1 MEDDVMAVGKTLT
14 IFLNADL
21 KKFNA
26 GMAQAQGGLK
36 GFAAGMKNLVG
47 PAAIGAGIAIAGLA
61 TKMAVDG
68 VKAAMENEE
77 SLVKLTNTLTNLG
90 LAHNTQAI
98 EDYIYQLE
106 RSFGVADT
114 ELRPAYQKL
123 VVSTGNVA
131 DANKALGL
139 ALDVSASSGKSLEQV
154 TEALSKAFSGQVAG
168 LSRLNLGIDAA
179 TIRSGDMDL
188 ILQKLSETTA
198 GAAAASA
205 DTLTGRMKVLQ
216 TAVDNLGEAFGQ
228 GLVNSLKKGTDG
240 TNSAVKDMAELEE
253 GLTDVG
259 ESIGDTGFAVAG
271 FVIELNK
278 INTAVNDAAKGNNVF
293 SKALDTALTILNP
306 VSMVTETLGNVMGFL
321 SDQTE
326 DAGDAI
332 DETNNSANNAVTG
345 WNNLSNAI
353 NNASMQTDDFIRR
366 NSVKLKLIKLEN
378 LNYQDAAARANNLL
392 NVTENLT
399 ETTKTYTGS
408 KLTSTDA
415 TAELTKKEQ
424 KLIDKYKEGEIA
436 LTTRGQQL
444 LEEVTALDAART
456 AITDYTSALS
466 ENILSGVNLGT
477 AYEAQFNAE
486 GQKTGASLLDGFNQQ
501 IAQAEY
507 FGEVLNQ
514 IKAQGAD
521 QSLIEQIASLGPE
534 TGAALAQQ
542 MIDEGLV
549 ATLSDKWVSVNSTV
563 NELAKGLIPEG
574 LLAGEQFALAT
585 VQGTAATLLKE
596 QKSLRK
602 LGKQV
607 GKIVG
612 ASFKA
617 QLADDVAEAVR
628 NVEAQRTA
636 ARAEA
641 VAQAERQQVALTN
654 QAVAQALQNLIRGAD
669 SRNGA
674 PISPLLS

>member
-1 MEDDVMAVGKTLT
+1 MAVGKTLT

-21 KKFNA
+21 KKFNS

-36 GFAAGMKNLVG
+36 GFAAGMKNLLG
-47 PAAIGAGIAIAGLA
+47 PAAIGAGVAIAGLA

-68 VKAAMENEE
+68 VNAAMANEE
-77 SLVKLTNTLTNLG
+77 SLVKLTNTLENLG
-90 LAHNTQAI
+90 LAHNTEAI

-106 RSFGVADT
+106 RSLGVADT

-123 VVSTGNVA
+123 VVATGDVGKAN
-131 DANKALGL
+131 DALAL
-139 ALDVSASSGKSLEQV
+139 ALDVSAASGKSLEQV
-154 TEALSKAFSGQVAG
+154 TEALSKAFSGQIAG

-179 TIRSGDMDL
+179 TIKSGDMDL
-188 ILQKLSETTA
+188 ILQKLSSTTA
-198 GAAAASA
+198 GAATASA

-240 TNSAVKDMAELEE
+240 TSAAVKDMEKFEE

-259 ESIGDTGFAVAG
+259 ESIGDTGFAIAG
-271 FVIELNK
+271 FVIQANK
-278 INTAVNDAAKGNNVF
+278 INTAVNDAAKGNNIF
-293 SKALDTALTILNP
+293 SKALDKALTVLNP
-306 VSMVTETLGNVMGFL
+306 VSLVTESLGGAMSFL
-321 SDQTE
+321 SGETDVAADSVRNISKAAGATADRMIGLAASINATTIATGELNEATGAGPAYKNSGVNPYAEYLRLQRIGVLTLPTLTEKTEDQTT
-326 DAGDAI
+326 A
-332 DETNNSANNAVTG
+332 TNSGSSAVD
-345 WNNLSNAI
+345 
-353 NNASMQTDDFIRR
+353 Q
-366 NSVKLKLIKLEN
+366 
-378 LNYQDAAARANNLL
+378 
-392 NVTENLT
+392 
-399 ETTKTYTGS
+399 
-408 KLTSTDA
+408 
-415 TAELTKKEQ
+415 LTKKQQ

-549 ATLSDKWVSVNSTV
+549 ATLSDKWVSVNETV

-596 QKSLRK
+596 QKSLKK

-628 NVEAQRTA
+628 NVEAQGTA

-641 VAQAERQQVALTN
+641 VAQAERQQVNLTN
-654 QAVAQALQNLIRGAD
+654 QAVAQALQNLLRGAD
-669 SRNGA
+669 ARNGA
-674 PISPLLS
+674 PIAPLLS

>member
-1 MEDDVMAVGKTLT
+1 
-14 IFLNADL
+14 
-21 KKFNA
+21 
-26 GMAQAQGGLK
+26 
-36 GFAAGMKNLVG
+36 
-47 PAAIGAGIAIAGLA
+47 
-61 TKMAVDG
+61 
-68 VKAAMENEE
+68 
-77 SLVKLTNTLTNLG
+77 
-90 LAHNTQAI
+90 
-98 EDYIYQLE
+98 
-106 RSFGVADT
+106 
-114 ELRPAYQKL
+114 
-123 VVSTGNVA
+123 
-131 DANKALGL
+131 
-139 ALDVSASSGKSLEQV
+139 
-154 TEALSKAFSGQVAG
+154 
-168 LSRLNLGIDAA
+168 
-179 TIRSGDMDL
+179 MD
-188 ILQKLSETTA
+188 Q
-198 GAAAASA
+198 
-205 DTLTGRMKVLQ
+205 
-216 TAVDNLGEAFGQ
+216 
-228 GLVNSLKKGTDG
+228 
-240 TNSAVKDMAELEE
+240 
-253 GLTDVG
+253 
-259 ESIGDTGFAVAG
+259 
-271 FVIELNK
+271 
-278 INTAVNDAAKGNNVF
+278 
-293 SKALDTALTILNP
+293 
-306 VSMVTETLGNVMGFL
+306 
-321 SDQTE
+321 
-326 DAGDAI
+326 
-332 DETNNSANNAVTG
+332 
-345 WNNLSNAI
+345 
-353 NNASMQTDDFIRR
+353 
-366 NSVKLKLIKLEN
+366 
-378 LNYQDAAARANNLL
+378 
-392 NVTENLT
+392 
-399 ETTKTYTGS
+399 
-408 KLTSTDA
+408 
-415 TAELTKKEQ
+415 LTKKQQ

-549 ATLSDKWVSVNSTV
+549 ATLSDKWVSVNETV

-596 QKSLRK
+596 QKSLKK

-628 NVEAQRTA
+628 NVEAQGTA

-641 VAQAERQQVALTN
+641 VAQAERQQVNLTN
-654 QAVAQALQNLIRGAD
+654 QAVAQALQNLLRGAD
-669 SRNGA
+669 ARNGA
-674 PISPLLS
+674 PIAPLLS

>member
-1 MEDDVMAVGKTLT
+1 VEDDVMAVGKTLT

-21 KKFNA
+21 KKFNS

-36 GFAAGMKNLVG
+36 GFAAGMKNLLG
-47 PAAIGAGIAIAGLA
+47 PAAIGAGVAIAGLA

-68 VKAAMENEE
+68 VNAAMANEE
-77 SLVKLTNTLTNLG
+77 SLVKLTNTLENLG
-90 LAHNTQAI
+90 LAHNTEAI

-106 RSFGVADT
+106 RSLGVADT

-123 VVSTGNVA
+123 VVATGDVGKAN
-131 DANKALGL
+131 DALAL
-139 ALDVSASSGKSLEQV
+139 ALDVSAASGKSLEQV
-154 TEALSKAFSGQVAG
+154 TEALSKAFSGQIAG

-179 TIRSGDMDL
+179 TIKSGDMDL
-188 ILQKLSETTA
+188 ILQKLSSTTA
-198 GAAAASA
+198 GAATASA

-240 TNSAVKDMAELEE
+240 TSAAVKDMEKFEE

-259 ESIGDTGFAVAG
+259 ESIGDTGFAIAG
-271 FVIELNK
+271 FVIQANK
-278 INTAVNDAAKGNNVF
+278 INTAVNDAAKGNNIF
-293 SKALDTALTILNP
+293 SKALDKALTVLNP
-306 VSMVTETLGNVMGFL
+306 VSLVTESLGGAMSFL
-321 SDQTE
+321 SGETDVAADSVRNISKAAGATADRMIGLAASINATTIATGELNEATGAGPAYKNSGVNPYAEYLRLQRIGVLTLPTLTEKTEDQTT
-326 DAGDAI
+326 A
-332 DETNNSANNAVTG
+332 TNSGSSAVD
-345 WNNLSNAI
+345 
-353 NNASMQTDDFIRR
+353 Q
-366 NSVKLKLIKLEN
+366 
-378 LNYQDAAARANNLL
+378 
-392 NVTENLT
+392 
-399 ETTKTYTGS
+399 
-408 KLTSTDA
+408 
-415 TAELTKKEQ
+415 LTKKQQ

-549 ATLSDKWVSVNSTV
+549 ATLSDKWVSVNETV

-596 QKSLRK
+596 QKSLKK

-628 NVEAQRTA
+628 NVEAQGTA

-641 VAQAERQQVALTN
+641 VAQAERQQVNLTN
-654 QAVAQALQNLIRGAD
+654 QAVAQALQNLLRGAD
-669 SRNGA
+669 ARNGA
-674 PISPLLS
+674 PIAPLLS